1 MLFYMVIE
9 LILWGI
15 ALIALIIGTI
25 TDIKYREVPDW
36 INYCLI
42 FSGIGIRI
50 IYSLILFS
58 IFPFLSGI
66 AGLAVCAAIAYAMFY
81 AGQWGG
87 GDAKMLMGLGALIG
101 LPVSFIFPY
110 VSFSPFPLI
119 ILFLINVLLI
129 GAIYGIIYSIVLAF
143 INRKD
148 FLNNFKKRLFDK
160 KMILIQKIL
169 MISSVLL
176 IIVCLIFLRDTTL
189 LKLLLML
196 LILTYLSFYLLIFTK
211 AVELSAMFKLV
222 NPEKLTEGDWI
233 AKDYIISGKKICGPK
248 DLGISKKQIKQ
259 LIAFKKKGKI
269 DKIKIKQGIPFVPSF
284 LLAFILSLSFGAW
297 WISIFL

>member
-1 MLFYMVIE
+1 
-9 LILWGI
+9 
-15 ALIALIIGTI
+15 
-25 TDIKYREVPDW
+25 
-36 INYCLI
+36 
-42 FSGIGIRI
+42 
-50 IYSLILFS
+50 
-58 IFPFLSGI
+58 
-66 AGLAVCAAIAYAMFY
+66 
-81 AGQWGG
+81 
-87 GDAKMLMGLGALIG
+87 
-101 LPVSFIFPY
+101 
-110 VSFSPFPLI
+110 
-119 ILFLINVLLI
+119 VLLI